1 MGLKCSN
8 LRDHLVSTKTPKGK
22 HPVTTEAKP
31 SMTVSSLDVSN
42 TGKKREQTLAGPS
55 KWSMAL
61 VESYFLIATPWAV

>member
-1 MGLKCSN
+1 
-8 LRDHLVSTKTPKGK
+8 
-22 HPVTTEAKP
+22 VTTKAKP

-42 TGKKREQTLAGPS
+42 TGKKREQTLAGPI